1 MPTHYIKISTLNIA
15 INSGG
20 RAMDSQTNLQNIV
33 LDSLDSRICVFDLL
47 GNIVYCNESFRNTYL
62 QKFESHDKL
71 TNKDIVSEE
80 YLKISFVDEAIA
92 TNSAISRQV
101 KYASGIFSVT
111 TTPITNTD
119 GIELIVQSIHHS
131 YEPFSASYEEDELA
145 SAFQMTMSD
154 NAMISIAETI
164 HRISRFDSTVLITGE
179 SGTGK
184 SMLAKIIHEN
194 SRRAKEPFV
203 TINCATIPENLI
215 ESELFGY
222 VSGAFTGANQK
233 GKPGLVELADKGTL
247 FLDEI
252 GLLPYSLQSK
262 FLQLIQEKTY
272 TAIGAL
278 KSKKVDMRI
287 ISATNLD
294 LKAQIAENKFR
305 EDLYYRLRVIEL
317 HMPPLRE
324 RRDAIEPLIDYFI
337 NQLNIKYNMD
347 KLISEEAKE
356 KLKQHHWIG
365 NIRELQYVLERLFVT
380 SPDKQITTSDL
391 TPIFNIPS
399 MMPAE
404 DLKNGVVFDDEVEQ
418 FERSLLQKAFAEYKS
433 SYKVANVLGMTQ
445 TRASRLLRKYDI
457 K

>member
-1 MPTHYIKISTLNIA
+1 
-15 INSGG
+15 
-20 RAMDSQTNLQNIV
+20 MDSQTNLQNIV